1 MAAKSKPPL
10 KTLRELRL
18 DYGVTLP
25 ELADEAG
32 ISKATLSM
40 IERGRIVATPA
51 ELALLAGVLE
61 VELEN
66 RMQVVAEVAT

>member
-18 DYGVTLP
+18 DNGLTLP
-25 ELADEAG
+25 ELAGAAG
-32 ISKATLSM
+32 ISKAALSM
-40 IERGRIVATPA
+40 IERGRMVATTG
-51 ELALLAGVLE
+51 ELGALSSVLD

-66 RMQVVAEVAT
+66 RMQVVAEVAR